1 MSSIQHIPSASS
13 NPDQQQI
20 DLKIKEVKS
29 LQEELQHLN
38 TSIPEAVAEYQKAIS
53 PIADKI
59 KLLQK
64 EKLIALDIYVHEIK
78 FSKRELEI
86 VDSYMTAEIEQWLYE
101 HGTDEELSDLFITY
115 AHTTFEEHLAYTNT
129 HKEDF
134 DFEEESKENSSERPD
149 RTNHKKKSAAERK
162 KEQEKIEQD
171 QHKKKSIR
179 AIYIDLIKAF
189 HPDTEQDPIK
199 KLEKEEISKKITEA
213 YGNNDLYTL
222 LNLETQFLE
231 QQSNRLNGMKAE
243 TAKSYLAMLDNQIK
257 ELKESIRTI
266 IKTHDKLFVEM
277 CKPNAKP
284 DKYLR
289 KVKKE
294 LQEGVQILSQQIMIL
309 QHVDPSIKSDLLFEM
324 ERQIGRRN

>member
-1 MSSIQHIPSASS
+1 VSSIQHIPSASS

-20 DLKIKEVKS
+20 DLKIKEVKQ
-29 LQEELQHLN
+29 LQEEIKHLN
-38 TSIPEAVAEYQKAIS
+38 TAIPEAVAAYQKIAH

-64 EKLIALDIYVHEIK
+64 EKLITLDIYVHEIK

-86 VDSYMTAEIEQWLYE
+86 IDAYMTEEIEQWLYE

-115 AHTTFEEHLAYTNT
+115 AHTTFEEYIART
-129 HKEDF
+129 HSQKADSW
-134 DFEEESKENSSERPD
+134 FEENKENQNDASD
-149 RTNHKKKSAAERK
+149 RTNHKKKTAAERK
-162 KEQEKIEQD
+162 EEKEKIEQE
-171 QHKKKSIR
+171 QHRKKSIR

-189 HPDTEQDPIK
+189 HPDTEQDTTK

-213 YGNNDLYTL
+213 YSNNDLYTL
-222 LNLETQFLE
+222 LDLETQFLE
-231 QQSNRLNGMKAE
+231 QQGSRLNNMKAE

-257 ELKESIRTI
+257 ELKENIRSI
-266 IKTHDKLFVEM
+266 IKTHDKLFIEM

-284 DKYLR
+284 EKFLR

-294 LQEGVQILSQQIMIL
+294 LQDGVQILSQQIMIL
-309 QHVDPSIKSDLLFEM
+309 QHVDPGIKSDLLFEM
-324 ERQIGRRN
+324 ERQIGRKN

>member
-1 MSSIQHIPSASS
+1 MSSIQHIPSATS

-20 DLKIKEVKS
+20 DLKIKEVKN

-38 TSIPEAVAEYQKAIS
+38 TSIPEALAVYQKVMA
-53 PIADKI
+53 PFVEKI

-78 FSKRELEI
+78 FSKRELKI
-86 VDSYMTAEIEQWLYE
+86 VDSYMTAEIEHWLYE
-101 HGTDEELSDLFITY
+101 NGIDEELCDLFITY
-115 AHTTFEEHLAYTNT
+115 AHTTFEEHLAYTSI

-134 DFEEESKENSSERPD
+134 DFEEAFKENLYKEAD

-171 QHKKKSIR
+171 QHRKKSIR
-179 AIYIDLIKAF
+179 AIYIDLIKVF
-189 HPDTEQDPIK
+189 HPDTEQDAGK

-213 YGNNDLYTL
+213 YGNNDLYAL

-231 QQSNRLNGMKAE
+231 QQSKRLNGMKAE
-243 TAKSYLAMLDNQIK
+243 TAKSYLAMLNNQIK
-257 ELKESIRTI
+257 ELRENILNI
-266 IKTHDKLFVEM
+266 IKTHDKLFIEM

-324 ERQIGRRN
+324 ERQIGRVK

>member
-20 DLKIKEVKS
+20 DLKIKEVKQ
-29 LQEELQHLN
+29 LQEEIKHLN
-38 TSIPEAVAEYQKAIS
+38 TAIPEAVTAYQKAIS
-53 PIADKI
+53 PIAEKI

-86 VDSYMTAEIEQWLYE
+86 IDAYMTAEIEHWLYE
-101 HGTDEELSDLFITY
+101 NGVDEELSDLFITY
-115 AHTTFEEHLAYTNT
+115 AHTTFEEYIAHRSS

-134 DFEEESKENSSERPD
+134 WFEENNSTTNAESD

-162 KEQEKIEQD
+162 EEKDKIEQD
-171 QHKKKSIR
+171 QHRKKSIR

-189 HPDTEQDPIK
+189 HPDTEQDPTK

-231 QQSNRLNGMKAE
+231 QQSTRLSGMKAE

-257 ELKESIRTI
+257 ELKESIRSI

-309 QHVDPSIKSDLLFEM
+309 QHVDPGIKSDLLFEM
-324 ERQIGRRN
+324 ERQVRRRN

>member
-1 MSSIQHIPSASS
+1 MSSIQHIPSAYS
-13 NPDQQQI
+13 NPDQEQI
-20 DLKIKEVKS
+20 DLKIKEVKQ
-29 LQEELQHLN
+29 LQEEIKHLN
-38 TSIPEAVAEYQKAIS
+38 TAIPEAVSDYQKAVA

-59 KLLQK
+59 KFLQK

-78 FSKRELEI
+78 FSKRELQI
-86 VDSYMTAEIEQWLYE
+86 IDAYMTAEIEHWLYE
-101 HGTDEELSDLFITY
+101 NGTDEELCDLFITY
-115 AHTTFEEHLAYTNT
+115 AHTTFEEHIAQTRSYQEN
-129 HKEDF
+129 F
-134 DFEEESKENSSERPD
+134 WSEEKNENADESD

-162 KEQEKIEQD
+162 EEKEKIEQE
-171 QHKKKSIR
+171 QHRKKSIR

-189 HPDTEQDPIK
+189 HPDTEQDATK

-222 LNLETQFLE
+222 LNLETEFLE
-231 QQSNRLNGMKAE
+231 QQSSRLNGMKAE

-257 ELKESIRTI
+257 ELKESIRSI

-309 QHVDPSIKSDLLFEM
+309 QYVDPGIKSDLLFEM
-324 ERQIGRRN
+324 ERQVRRRN